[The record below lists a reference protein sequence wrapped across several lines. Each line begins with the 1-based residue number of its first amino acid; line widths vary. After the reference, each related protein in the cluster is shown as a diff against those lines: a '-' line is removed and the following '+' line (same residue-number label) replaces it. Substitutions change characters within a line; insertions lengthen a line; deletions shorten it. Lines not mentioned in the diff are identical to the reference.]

1 MMDAMPSS
9 GIRVVEFEYFEVR
22 KNKRPLVQQPQVW
35 LLQQSASGDEGP
47 FEIID
52 IEGID
57 GLIGMLKADERSR
70 QWWILN
76 RENQATFDLVVR
88 DEYVNN

>member
-1 MMDAMPSS
+1 
-9 GIRVVEFEYFEVR
+9 
-22 KNKRPLVQQPQVW
+22 

-88 DEYVNN
+88 